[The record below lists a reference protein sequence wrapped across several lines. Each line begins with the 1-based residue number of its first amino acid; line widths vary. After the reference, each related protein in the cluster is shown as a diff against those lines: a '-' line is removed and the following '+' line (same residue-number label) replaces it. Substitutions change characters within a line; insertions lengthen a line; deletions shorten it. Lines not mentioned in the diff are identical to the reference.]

1 MRRIKA
7 DVRWLALL
15 LPLLLSSCAHKRNQA
30 QVQPPLAPPIEDTPP
45 LPPNNAPA
53 NLPPPVITIP
63 QQSKQQEQPK
73 TGTSAAGK
81 KTAPKPAAHKRH
93 KPAAKPDQAPAN
105 GEHAANGNPPEVSA
119 IGQLSSGEP
128 SDVGKQ
134 ASVSIASTE
143 HKLDQIHRKLN
154 DQEQKTAAQIREFLK
169 QARAALA
176 SGDTD
181 GAYTLALKAKVLLA
195 ELVP

>member
-1 MRRIKA
+1 MRGIKL
-7 DVRWLALL
+7 DVRSLALL
-15 LPLLLSSCAHKRNQA
+15 LPLLLTSCAHKKNQA
-30 QVQPPLAPPIEDTPP
+30 QVQQPLAPPIEDNPP

-63 QQSKQQEQPK
+63 QQQAPEK
-73 TGTSAAGK
+73 TTPGTP
-81 KTAPKPAAHKRH
+81 TAQSNTPSKPAPHKHH
-93 KPAAKPDQAPAN
+93 KPAAKPEQTPSN
-105 GEHAANGNPPEVSA
+105 SERAANGNPPEVSA

-128 SDVGKQ
+128 SDIRKQ
-134 ASVSIASTE
+134 ASDSIASTE
-143 HKLDQIHRKLN
+143 QKLNQIHRKLS

-181 GAYTLALKAKVLLA
+181 GAYTLALKAKVLLG
-195 ELVP
+195 ELTQ